1 MQAGER
7 PRKRL
12 ANMYAD
18 WPLSETLVASGEA
31 SAGEP
36 HLRLTSQPMLT
47 EKPRLPIRSIIL
59 YGLWPGFIKIFLYR
73 LKGYRIG
80 KGVSIGLG
88 AVICGEK
95 VEIGDHTSIGFL
107 TIIRGKEIKLGSHI
121 RIGAMTFFDTPY
133 IEIGEGTKINEQ
145 VFVGGLQSADSRIV
159 IGRNCTIMQFS
170 FINPARPITIG
181 DGCAIGGHCL
191 IFAHASSLN
200 HFDGYPA
207 EFAPIEIGNGV
218 GLAWR
223 VFVLPGAKIGDGT
236 MVGANSLVSG
246 TLPPRSMAVGF
257 PARVVGRPPV
267 FPKPVSHAEKT
278 ELFRKIVAELIEFL
292 VGSGFPCAKKGAYY
306 EIRDPRRGRRG
317 LRHWRML
324 VTDGDVREAIEN
336 LRPEDP
342 DVFLSLWDIPPDVRN
357 FLDLRKIAWIDIAG
371 KSQSQLSNELAD
383 EVLAYFK
390 RYGVR
395 TLRNAS
401 VPLAALH
408 DTIPSS

>member
-1 MQAGER
+1 
-7 PRKRL
+7 
-12 ANMYAD
+12 
-18 WPLSETLVASGEA
+18 
-31 SAGEP
+31 
-36 HLRLTSQPMLT
+36 MLT
-47 EKPRLPIRSIIL
+47 EEPRIPIRSILL

-80 KGVSIGLG
+80 KGVSIGFG
-88 AVICGEK
+88 AVVSGDE
-95 VEIGDHTSIGFL
+95 VELGDHVSIGFL
-107 TIIRGKEIKLGSHI
+107 TIIRGKKIKLGSHV
-121 RIGAMTFFDTPY
+121 RIGALTFFDTPH

-145 VFVGGLQSADSRIV
+145 VFVGGLQFPDSKII
-159 IGRNCTIMQFS
+159 IGRNCTIMQLS

-246 TLPPRSMAVGF
+246 VLPPCSMAVGF

-267 FPKPVSHAEKT
+267 FPKQVSPEAKT
-278 ELFRKIVAELIEFL
+278 ELFGKIVGEMIEFL
-292 VGSGFPCAKKGAYY
+292 TGSGFDCVKTEPYY
-306 EIRDPRRGRRG
+306 EIRTRNASRRRSRIWK
-317 LRHWRML
+317 LL
-324 VTDGDVREAIEN
+324 VTNGDAGEAVKS
-336 LRPEDP
+336 LGSPFP
-342 DVFLSLWDIPPDVRN
+342 DVFLSLWDIPPDVRD
-357 FLDLRKIAWIDIAG
+357 FLTARQVVWIDVIG
-371 KSQSQLSNELAD
+371 KAQSQLGNDLGD
-383 EVLAYFK
+383 EILSFFK

-395 TLRNAS
+395 TLRYPRSDA
-401 VPLAALH
+401 
-408 DTIPSS
+408 